1 METNEVYE
9 LDFVPNEIDDIR
21 YCVLDY
27 SDKNDPDY
35 IFCPL
40 VFLEIFTSPC
50 AVLQIGNNIL
60 KMPIDWSV
68 VICDK
73 EIGDP
78 EIIPITQLNDRGF
91 NVFTM
96 NPITGFMPNFTQID
110 IVNIY
115 NEVKWH
121 FPKIST
127 GHILAVPLS
136 DQPNPPCAYFVK
148 ETNKIPDTLNLSLM
162 V

>member
-1 METNEVYE
+1 METNEIYE

-21 YCVLDY
+21 YGVLDY
-27 SDKNDPDY
+27 SNKNEPDY

-50 AVLQIGNNIL
+50 AVLQIGKHSI

-91 NVFTM
+91 
-96 NPITGFMPNFTQID
+96 MPNFLPIEIT
-110 IVNIY
+110 NIY
-115 NEVKWH
+115 NQVKWY
-121 FPKIST
+121 FPKMSS
-127 GHILAVPLS
+127 GHILAVPLE
-136 DQPNPPCAYFVK
+136 DKNNPMCAYFVK
-148 ETNKIPDTLNLSLM
+148 ETNKIPDVLNLSMM